1 MIAKLVRGR
10 SFRGVFNY
18 ILRDEAEAEII
29 GGSMSGITPRELA
42 REVRASRRLRPDVKD
57 PVYHVSLSLPVDKG
71 TDVDGNPIIL
81 GRETVDSET
90 WQKMGEQWLKEMGLD
105 PDHHQV
111 IMVRHHNADHD
122 HLHIVANRISLE
134 GKVWTGWK
142 DRLRCQSACRAVE
155 QTHGLRHTEGIRER
169 QEARKRNPNWR
180 PKKRAKI
187 TNGEWQQ
194 SRRTK
199 RNPYKQ
205 TIMNHIAEVCRTDPP
220 PTHRQFISALQERG
234 ITAIPSV
241 ATHAD
246 RISGYRFALGA
257 YTYKGSTVGYPWGEL
272 QHQLTPPKTK
282 GEYQDLR
289 GYSRQVDAG
298 SAYDAVRSLRSAI
311 WETARKGGTLEEH
324 LRKDGWTV
332 RGNIISRG
340 EGGEEHDL
348 RDYAPMDTIRASLD
362 RVQADKAEFRRRSRE
377 AWSRAQREKW
387 QPKYKPFGNS
397 RPEEIVYLAIVAPEL
412 VIIML
417 ILALLIALL
426 CGWGKQPRPS
436 ELWKTSNVHNIQAR
450 SALADLRQQLLG
462 LSQPAAKGRPR
473 SQKQEQKPEHHQERR
488 KTAWGMSVEAVE
500 DLAGGKVGAPPP
512 RERRPAPDP
521 APQEIRKAEP
531 KGDEPRKGEL
541 EYRPKGPEWL
551 FPSDLWGPQHP
562 DDQDGGEDPREDTL
576 SDRGNCPQGIE
587 R

>member
-10 SFRGVFNY
+10 SFRGVYNY
-18 ILRDEAEAEII
+18 ILRGEAEPEII

-57 PVYHVSLSLPVDKG
+57 PVYHVSLSLPVDRG
-71 TDVDGNPIIL
+71 TDTNGNPIIL
-81 GRETVDSET
+81 AKETADPEK
-90 WQKMGEQWLKEMGLD
+90 WRLMGEQWLKEMGLD

-134 GKVWTGWK
+134 GKVWSGWK

-169 QEARKRNPNWR
+169 QVTTRKKDPNWR
-180 PKKRAKI
+180 PKIRPRI

-220 PTHRQFISALQERG
+220 PTHRQFISRLQEKG

-241 ATHAD
+241 AAHAD

-272 QHQLTPPKTK
+272 QRQLTPLRTAK
-282 GEYQDLR
+282 EYQDLR

-298 SAYDAVRSLRSAI
+298 SAYDAVRALRSAI

-324 LRKDGWTV
+324 LQKDGWTV

-340 EGGEEHDL
+340 GGEGHDL

-362 RVQADKAEFRRRSRE
+362 RVQADKAEFRRRSQE
-377 AWSRAQREKW
+377 AWSRAQREQW
-387 QPKYKPFGNS
+387 QPKYKPFG
-397 RPEEIVYLAIVAPEL
+397 RQTQPEEIVYLAILAPEL
-412 VIIML
+412 ALVML
-417 ILALLIALL
+417 ILALFLTLFFGLA
-426 CGWGKQPRPS
+426 KTASRPS
-436 ELWKTSNVHNIQAR
+436 EVWEKNNAHNIQAR
-450 SALADLRQQLLG
+450 SAIADLRQQLLG
-462 LSQPAAKGRPR
+462 LSQPATRFPRAKKKAEEKETP
-473 SQKQEQKPEHHQERR
+473 KAERR
-488 KTAWGMSVEAVE
+488 RGAWGISVQEVASF
-500 DLAGGKVGAPPP
+500 AGDKERVGGAPPP
-512 RERRPAPDP
+512 EERRPAPDP
-521 APQEIRKAEP
+521 APKKIQQEP
-531 KGDEPRKGEL
+531 KTEEA
-541 EYRPKGPEWL
+541 YRPTGPEWL
-551 FPSDLWGPQHP
+551 FPKDLWGPQHP

-576 SDRGNCPQGIE
+576 PDRDSPQGIE